1 VTAAQPQLPA
11 RSLRKGERTA
21 GRILDTAELVF
32 AEKGYAGASLRDV
45 ASAAG
50 LRIPSLYNHFVSK
63 EALYTAVLERGIRPI
78 LELLTAESTRKGAQR
93 ELLVARVVEFL
104 AQHPNVPR
112 LVQYEVLAG
121 GPHLAPMLDRWFR
134 LAFHEAETTIRG
146 LPGARRWS
154 KEQIPLLVIAL
165 YQVVIGYFTL
175 APFYH
180 SVMGTDLLADV
191 AVRRQIRFLNE
202 LIAGLLPDA

>member
-1 VTAAQPQLPA
+1 M
-11 RSLRKGERTA
+11 
-21 GRILDTAELVF
+21 
-32 AEKGYAGASLRDV
+32 

-146 LPGARRWS
+146 LPGARRWT

-202 LIAGLLPDA
+202 LIAALLPDA